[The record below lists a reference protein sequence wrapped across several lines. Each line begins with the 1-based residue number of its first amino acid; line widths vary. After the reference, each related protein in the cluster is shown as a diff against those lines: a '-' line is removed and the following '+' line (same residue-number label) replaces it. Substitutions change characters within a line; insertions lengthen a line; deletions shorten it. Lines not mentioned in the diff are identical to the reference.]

1 MSQEPPDTLITQ
13 GAIGGPTLQLVLH
26 RWHQRPIGEVGLW
39 GPRGRRLGVR
49 AASQHTCRASG
60 ACVGR
65 KGSEH
70 VPGRERKKTL
80 GCLHQQALPAGS
92 LKDKVEPNSGTHCDP
107 NVTITSHLR
116 RSPRGVMDRHRPE
129 LHLEA
134 LSIAGRAF
142 TGSARLRTRK
152 PFGGHGLKSQRSQ
165 MAPGCRPGPSKGAAA
180 GRVWPL
186 KVAAPFQVLGS
197 RL

>member
-1 MSQEPPDTLITQ
+1 M
-13 GAIGGPTLQLVLH
+13 
-26 RWHQRPIGEVGLW
+26 
-39 GPRGRRLGVR
+39 
-49 AASQHTCRASG
+49 
-60 ACVGR
+60 
-65 KGSEH
+65 
-70 VPGRERKKTL
+70 
-80 GCLHQQALPAGS
+80 
-92 LKDKVEPNSGTHCDP
+92 
-107 NVTITSHLR
+107 
-116 RSPRGVMDRHRPE
+116 MDRHRPE

-142 TGSARLRTRK
+142 TGSAGLRTRK

-180 GRVWPL
+180 GRVWRL